1 MEFIACIKLL
11 SVVWF
16 INVSVIADDNNGH
29 GSCFGEIEHKA
40 DNLQL
45 GTVLD
50 DTDIKRQLIG
60 DGTPE
65 EPQPTPCGGK

>member
-1 MEFIACIKLL
+1 MKFIACIKLL

-29 GSCFGEIEHKA
+29 GSCFGEIERKA

-65 EPQPTPCGGK
+65 EPQPY